1 MNDQYDNLLPVLCDW
16 LNAGKKVAI
25 ATLIEISGGSPR
37 PVGAQLL
44 VNDEGGYVGA
54 ISSGCVEADII
65 LAASEVLKTGD
76 SRHYNY
82 GANSPFMDL
91 TLPCGSS
98 IKIIVNM
105 APPIAVVTRLCEQ
118 LSHRNTASIT
128 LDLSSGQWIAEG
140 IDPIDSNSFKQKS
153 NDQSLVKGLVAC
165 TDSKSSDS
173 KGWVSKNRASQF
185 NTFQYFVCNYLPA
198 KRLIAVG
205 KGVILTHVIEMAA
218 ASGLEVLSYSPDYL
232 ENTISKTVLNK
243 PEDFNTGLLDSNT
256 AVLVLFHDHDWEPVI
271 FKKLLKSNASYIGA
285 LGSLKSHQQRIDSL
299 QALGCSVEDCKKITS
314 PAGLIQG
321 TRHPQ
326 HIALSMVAQ
335 AVNELCSVPIPAS
348 LPIAKVQMISTKDNK
363 RYALAH

>member
-1 MNDQYDNLLPVLCDW
+1 MAIKMNDQYDNLLPVLRDW

-44 VNDEGGYVGA
+44 VNDEGSYLGA
-54 ISSGCVEADII
+54 ISSGCVEADIV
-65 LAASEVLKTGD
+65 LAASEVIKTGD

-118 LSHRNTASIT
+118 LSHRKTASIT

-140 IDPIDSNSFKQKS
+140 MHPIDNKGFKPKN
-153 NDQSLVKGLVAC
+153 NDQGLFARPDSKIS
-165 TDSKSSDS
+165 DSKSWAS
-173 KGWVSKNRASQF
+173 KKRAYQV
-185 NTFQYFVCNYLPA
+185 NTSQYFVCNYLPA

-205 KGVILTHVIEMAA
+205 KGVILTHVIEMAV

-232 ENTISKTVLNK
+232 ENTVSKTVLNK
-243 PEDFNTGLLDSNT
+243 AEDFNAGLLDSNT
-256 AVLVLFHDHDWEPVI
+256 AVLVLFHDHDWEPII

-314 PAGLIQG
+314 PAGLIHG

-335 AVNELCSVPIPAS
+335 AVNELCSAPKSAS
-348 LPIAKVQMISTKDNK
+348 LPIAKVQMINTKDNK
-363 RYALAH
+363 RYTLAH